1 MHWNKK
7 KRLRQ
12 KQLIGLIFDCEVF
25 FKFYQLLFL
34 LYILTL
40 CTYKNRFPFAGGP
53 GGVENELRR
62 MGGRLIFVISL
73 CLALLGLVLLYQ
85 THNPSGDVTCKSSL
99 VRKRL
104 IWEKNTLL
112 LNIGMI
118 VTLRSCFIPICMQM
132 NTSEFIM

>member
-1 MHWNKK
+1 M
-7 KRLRQ
+7 
-12 KQLIGLIFDCEVF
+12 
-25 FKFYQLLFL
+25 
-34 LYILTL
+34 TL

-53 GGVENELRR
+53 CGVENELRR

-85 THNPSGDVTCKSSL
+85 THNPSGDVTCKSSI

-118 VTLRSCFIPICMQM
+118 ITLRSCFIPICMQM

>member
-1 MHWNKK
+1 M
-7 KRLRQ
+7 
-12 KQLIGLIFDCEVF
+12 
-25 FKFYQLLFL
+25 
-34 LYILTL
+34 TL

-62 MGGRLIFVISL
+62 MCGSLIFIISL

-85 THNPSGDVTCKSSL
+85 THNPSGDVTCKSSI

-118 VTLRSCFIPICMQM
+118 ITLRSCFIPICMQM